1 MNLNICAGQLGSPA
15 KRQEASQPQHSRSV
29 RPTAGRMRQP
39 FFNFAPT
46 RKNARFSVLCQK
58 SQQRLDVSFTVI
70 MLWWNNEKSPFIRDL
85 SYCEI
90 SQQYFYRSGL
100 NLAFW
105 IKDFKSYVNSQ
116 FLAIRRYTKARFL
129 ENQTL
134 LLIIRIYKMFV
145 LYRVSPNFAW

>member
-58 SQQRLDVSFTVI
+58 SHQRLVVSFTVI
-70 MLWWNNEKSPFIRDL
+70 MLLWKSHLLSEICLTVKSRNNTFTVQAPTWPSE
-85 SYCEI
+85 
-90 SQQYFYRSGL
+90 
-100 NLAFW
+100 
-105 IKDFKSYVNSQ
+105 
-116 FLAIRRYTKARFL
+116 
-129 ENQTL
+129 
-134 LLIIRIYKMFV
+134 
-145 LYRVSPNFAW
+145 